1 MNREEGV
8 ILMKM
13 VQLIKERFRSISL
26 TWVRFPVLFLLL
38 IAIAVLL
45 TVSTETGYSFT
56 PEILALVL
64 AVFLSA
70 VMTAGFEKF
79 AKRRW
84 LVFPAQAAA
93 LGLAALYYFT
103 VLSGFRDS
111 PADYLRVVILSAAL
125 LMTFLW
131 IPCFRWKISFNDL
144 FMSFVKAFFTTLFFI
159 GIFFAGIMAILSAID
174 ALLVRLPTTFTSH
187 TSIWI
192 WVFIAPMLFL
202 SLIPFFGKPAAEGEE
217 DRHYRIPGF
226 FKVLLSYV
234 LIPLTVLYTLVLV
247 AYLIKTIAAGDQMD
261 LLRPMILAYC
271 IAVILLYV
279 LVSGIDNKIS
289 LLFRLILPK
298 LMILIALY
306 QVAVLLFRVPEEGLV
321 YGRYFIILFGIFS
334 IVAGILMTLLPLKR
348 NVVLAVVFTGFA
360 LFSVIPPV
368 DAFTYSAQSQAAIVE
383 QVLTDNAMRKDGAIA
398 PNADLSDN
406 DRTLL
411 TSGMQYLSDMRE
423 ADRIQ
428 GVPEKFE
435 FYRDFETTFGTAPYY
450 GQKTEAVSGTYYSL
464 DSSKPIDIGS
474 FQYMA
479 SIYASTYD
487 KNMSEAVQSSIN
499 DNGNKYDLSVTVS
512 GSKMN
517 LELRDS
523 SGTVLLTASVDEMID
538 RIEANG
544 IAGEKGTTP
553 PEDMTFDVNGSDVSM
568 RIIFQNASKEKSDG
582 AVNYDTSM
590 MVLLRFNT

>member
-1 MNREEGV
+1 M
-8 ILMKM
+8 
-13 VQLIKERFRSISL
+13 
-26 TWVRFPVLFLLL
+26 
-38 IAIAVLL
+38 
-45 TVSTETGYSFT
+45 
-56 PEILALVL
+56 
-64 AVFLSA
+64 
-70 VMTAGFEKF
+70 
-79 AKRRW
+79 
-84 LVFPAQAAA
+84 
-93 LGLAALYYFT
+93 
-103 VLSGFRDS
+103 
-111 PADYLRVVILSAAL
+111 
-125 LMTFLW
+125 
-131 IPCFRWKISFNDL
+131 
-144 FMSFVKAFFTTLFFI
+144 
-159 GIFFAGIMAILSAID
+159 
-174 ALLVRLPTTFTSH
+174 
-187 TSIWI
+187 
-192 WVFIAPMLFL
+192 
-202 SLIPFFGKPAAEGEE
+202 
-217 DRHYRIPGF
+217 
-226 FKVLLSYV
+226 
-234 LIPLTVLYTLVLV
+234 
-247 AYLIKTIAAGDQMD
+247 
-261 LLRPMILAYC
+261 
-271 IAVILLYV
+271 
-279 LVSGIDNKIS
+279 
-289 LLFRLILPK
+289 
-298 LMILIALY
+298 
-306 QVAVLLFRVPEEGLV
+306 
-321 YGRYFIILFGIFS
+321 
-334 IVAGILMTLLPLKR
+334 
-348 NVVLAVVFTGFA
+348 
-360 LFSVIPPV
+360 IPPV
-368 DAFTYSAQSQAAIVE
+368 DAPTYSAQSQAGIVE
-383 QVLTDNAMRKDGAIA
+383 EVLTDKKKKKDGAIA

-411 TSGMQYLSDMRE
+411 TSGMQYLSEMRE

-450 GQKTEAVSGTYYSL
+450 GQTTEAVSGTYYSL